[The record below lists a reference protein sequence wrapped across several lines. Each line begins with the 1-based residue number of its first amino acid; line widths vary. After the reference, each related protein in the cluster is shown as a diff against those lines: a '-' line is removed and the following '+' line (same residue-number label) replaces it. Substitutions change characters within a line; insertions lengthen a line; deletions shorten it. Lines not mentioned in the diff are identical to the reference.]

1 MCGICGIY
9 GPDAS
14 PDPVDTMLS
23 LMELRGPDGFGSFA
37 SDGVVLGHRRLAI
50 VDLSDRGRQ
59 PMISDDGMVAI
70 AVNGEI
76 YNYRALRSELEAL
89 GHVFRS
95 DCDSET
101 VIHAW
106 RAWGPDSFER
116 INGMFAIALYDKLS
130 HTLYLARDRMG
141 IKPIFFWRNADT
153 VLFASDMRAIVAAS
167 GRKQWPLSNT
177 GLKQYLTYQNR
188 FDGETMLEGIHMIRP
203 GEMLRIHASGVEST
217 VFANPLDARERH
229 ERSFDKAVL
238 DFRSVFIDAVDRH
251 LMSDVPLATYLS
263 AGIDSGLVTLSAAA
277 SLHGSGPV
285 AFTGTFDRA
294 GWYDEATGAALTAA
308 SMKLSHQL
316 VHIDAGRFEEHFDDM
331 IYALEEPRM
340 GTGALPQY
348 LVAKKVAE
356 THKVVLT
363 GHGGDE
369 LFSGY
374 PVFKYLAL
382 REACVKDRRNI
393 WSLLCSL
400 QISELPHIVYFML
413 SALLGRSDRP
423 FLPVLFG
430 RKQLSRLLRPEV
442 CAAVLSP
449 SYGSRGINPVRM
461 SFDELMRQYIKDYL
475 PGLLVVEDKISMAH
489 ALESRTPLLDNELVA
504 FSLSLPPALKLHNNK
519 LKAIPRAAARGIL
532 PNAIFDMPKRGFPNP
547 LASWLRG
554 PLSEWMRARLCDPHG
569 SLSTIFDR
577 RALDSMANGYLRS
590 WRRWFRPLDEIATHR
605 IFMLLSLESFMRQY
619 RDRLGVVLTPP
630 STRERN

>member
-14 PDPVDTMLS
+14 PKAVDTMLS
-23 LMELRGPDGFGSFA
+23 LMERRGPDGFGSFA

-70 AVNGEI
+70 SVNGEI

-89 GHVFRS
+89 GHVFKS

-106 RAWGPDSFER
+106 RAWGTDSFER
-116 INGMFAIALYDKLS
+116 INGMFAIALYDKPS
-130 HTLYLARDRMG
+130 HMLYLVRDRMG
-141 IKPIFFWRNADT
+141 IKPIFFWRNAGT

-167 GRKQWPLSNT
+167 GRREWPLSAT
-177 GLKQYLTYQNR
+177 GLQQYLTYQNR
-188 FDGETMLEGIHMIRP
+188 FDGETMLEGIRMVRP
-203 GEMLRIHASGVEST
+203 GEIQRIDASGLEST
-217 VFANPLDARERH
+217 FFANPLDAGKRH
-229 ERSFDKAVL
+229 ERSFDNAVEE
-238 DFRSVFIDAVDRH
+238 FKSVFANAVDRH
-251 LMSDVPLATYLS
+251 LMSDVPLASYLS
-263 AGIDSGLVTLSAAA
+263 AGIDSGMVTLSAAA
-277 SLHGSGPV
+277 RLNGSGPV
-285 AFTGTFDRA
+285 AFTGTFDRD
-294 GWYDEATGAALTAA
+294 GWYDEATGAGLTAA
-308 SMKLSHQL
+308 RMKLSHQL
-316 VHIDAGRFEEHFDDM
+316 VHIDADSFKDNFDDL

-374 PVFKYLAL
+374 PVFKFLAL
-382 REACVKDRRNI
+382 REACVKARRDI
-393 WSLLCSL
+393 WPILHSLRL
-400 QISELPHIVYFML
+400 SEIPHIAYFTL
-413 SALLGRSDRP
+413 TAFLGRSSRP

-430 RKQLSRLLRPEV
+430 RKRLSNLLRPEIG
-442 CAAVLSP
+442 AVVL
-449 SYGSRGINPVRM
+449 GSSNRARDVRPVGM

-489 ALESRTPLLDNELVA
+489 ALESRTPLLDNELVE
-504 FSLSLPPALKLHNNK
+504 FSLSLPPTLKLHDNE
-519 LKAIPRAAARGIL
+519 LKAIPKAAARGIL
-532 PNAIFDMPKRGFPNP
+532 PDAIFTMPKRGFPNP

-554 PLSEWMRARLCDPHG
+554 PLSAWMRARLCNPHG
-569 SLSTIFDR
+569 SLGTIFDPG
-577 RALDSMANGYLRS
+577 ALDFMVGGYLRS
-590 WRRWFRPLDEIATHR
+590 WRRRFRPLDEIATHR

-630 STRERN
+630 SAGEQS